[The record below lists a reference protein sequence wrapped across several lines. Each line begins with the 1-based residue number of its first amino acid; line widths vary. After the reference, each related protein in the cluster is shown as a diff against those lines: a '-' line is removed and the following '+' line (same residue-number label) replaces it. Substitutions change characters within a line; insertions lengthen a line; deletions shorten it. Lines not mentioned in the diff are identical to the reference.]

1 MARKWFTVSSI
12 VFQWSSWERGLSA
25 MARKKEKER
34 KREESEL
41 VKRET
46 ERERTLFYWKNR
58 SNGIKKKKSLLS
70 YNKLSSFAK
79 NFKYAT
85 INIAYILVYHCECS

>member
-1 MARKWFTVSSI
+1 MARRWFTVSSI
-12 VFQWSSWERGLSA
+12 VFQWSGWERGLSA

-34 KREESEL
+34 KRDASEL
-41 VKRET
+41 VKR

-58 SNGIKKKKSLLS
+58 SNGIKKKSLLS

-85 INIAYILVYHCECS
+85 INIAYILVYHFECS